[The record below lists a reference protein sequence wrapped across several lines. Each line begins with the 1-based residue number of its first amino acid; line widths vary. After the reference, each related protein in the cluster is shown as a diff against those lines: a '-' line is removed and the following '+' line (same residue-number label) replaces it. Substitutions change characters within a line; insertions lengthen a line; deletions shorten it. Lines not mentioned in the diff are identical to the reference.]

1 MSTVY
6 PRKTKVFVEE
16 KILVSDT
23 YLSGFGTTEQ
33 VGQPGQQF
41 VKVDYDV
48 RAGGFDA
55 LADEQDA
62 SGECRQAH
70 DIIKYASRQVV
81 FAVGR
86 GRQEVRTLETTEG
99 SFEFC
104 RKNVGSSRLR
114 LLPTSTST
122 TSCPSRSRCS
132 SSVRACVRCPLPSP
146 CTINRNFMRLWSVNW
161 WPVCLAGGCRRCPYR
176 K

>member
-1 MSTVY
+1 M
-6 PRKTKVFVEE
+6 EE

-48 RAGGFDA
+48 CAGGFDA

-99 SFEFC
+99 SFEFLPEKC
-104 RKNVGSSRLR
+104 R
-114 LLPTSTST
+114 
-122 TSCPSRSRCS
+122 
-132 SSVRACVRCPLPSP
+132 
-146 CTINRNFMRLWSVNW
+146 
-161 WPVCLAGGCRRCPYR
+161 
-176 K
+176 

>member
-99 SFEFC
+99 SFEFLPEKC
-104 RKNVGSSRLR
+104 R
-114 LLPTSTST
+114 
-122 TSCPSRSRCS
+122 
-132 SSVRACVRCPLPSP
+132 
-146 CTINRNFMRLWSVNW
+146 
-161 WPVCLAGGCRRCPYR
+161 
-176 K
+176 